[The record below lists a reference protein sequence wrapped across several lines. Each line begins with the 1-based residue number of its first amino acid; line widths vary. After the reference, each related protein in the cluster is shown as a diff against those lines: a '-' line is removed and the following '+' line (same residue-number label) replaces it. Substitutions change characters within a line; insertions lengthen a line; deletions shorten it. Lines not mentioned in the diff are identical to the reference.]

1 MIFYIMGVVRVR
13 DCHRPRVRHA
23 CIIYIMYNI
32 IYIYTAVRI
41 IIRAHTLP
49 TRGSVSAPGAS
60 APLRPSHQ
68 SAASN
73 TRRPL
78 AKRLPPPQQHR
89 TLAARVLR
97 VFDAAL
103 AASNTRRPLA
113 KSFPLPKKPRRF
125 VPQVKSRQTSGA
137 DW

>member
-1 MIFYIMGVVRVR
+1 MGVVRVR
-13 DCHRPRVRHA
+13 HHHRPRIRHA
-23 CIIYIMYNI
+23 CILYIYNMYNI
-32 IYIYTAVRI
+32 IYIYIYTAVRI